1 MKKTVLSV
9 IALSAL
15 AMLAGCKK
23 ENKENGK
30 AAFKASI
37 EQQAATNRTSLEP
50 GADNQA
56 EIFWTTGDQINIVN
70 AGGTPTIGTLQTGAG
85 STEGSFSVDENYDLT
100 GPYKA
105 VYPSSGTFSG
115 NTLTLVLPETQNLAG
130 ASATFANGANPMV
143 AVSDDENLG
152 FKNLCGCLGLSLTG
166 NNVHITSIKITD
178 ADGQKLN
185 GTFTADCTAN
195 EPVLAYTGTDGSAD
209 VTLTCDTTL
218 TAEPTQ
224 FFIVLPVGALA
235 NGFTMDIYDGGTTPI
250 FSQSTTTATT
260 IARNQVNVMNELPVT
275 PAPAVPAGAID
286 GKFTINANG
295 DQVYFS
301 QGNLQYQAST
311 NTWQFAEHQYD
322 YVGNANSSISQT
334 NSGWIDLFGWG
345 TSGYDHGAT
354 CYQPWSTSSSDN
366 DYYAYGQFY
375 NNLYDG
381 NGQADWGYN
390 AISNGGNT
398 ENSGWRTLTQP
409 EWNYF
414 FNTRSTASGIRYAK
428 ATVNG
433 VNGVI
438 LLPDNWTASIYT
450 LNDANGGNYDSNT
463 ISAADWTNELE
474 ANGAVFLPAAGLRNG
489 ASVNNA
495 GSYGYY
501 WSASFFSK
509 GYGCSVYLDSGGLGT
524 GGGNKCNH
532 GISVR
537 LVRFAEN

>member
-1 MKKTVLSV
+1 MKRISSIIIAVALLLGMAQCKKQETPASEGKTVKITLNVGGNNNGSRV
-9 IALSAL
+9 NVNPPHVAFEQYDEIVVAS
-15 AMLAGCKK
+15 
-23 ENKENGK
+23 NGK
-30 AAFKASI
+30 YVGTLTHNGNVFEGEI
-37 EQQAATNRTSLEP
+37 TGATE
-50 GADNQA
+50 NQPLY
-56 EIFWTTGDQINIVN
+56 FYFLGNKDLQYTMDGDNIV
-70 AGGTPTIGTLQTGAG
+70 GCTLNISDQ
-85 STEGSFSVDENYDLT
+85 
-100 GPYKA
+100 
-105 VYPSSGTFSG
+105 
-115 NTLTLVLPETQNLAG
+115 
-130 ASATFANGANPMV
+130 SA
-143 AVSDDENLG
+143 
-152 FKNLCGCLGLSLTG
+152 
-166 NNVHITSIKITD
+166 
-178 ADGQKLN
+178 
-185 GTFTADCTAN
+185 
-195 EPVLAYTGTDGSAD
+195 
-209 VTLTCDTTL
+209 
-218 TAEPTQ
+218 
-224 FFIVLPVGALA
+224 
-235 NGFTMDIYDGGTTPI
+235 
-250 FSQSTTTATT
+250 
-260 IARNQVNVMNELPVT
+260 ELPVLSYAASRQTYPSANNEYTAELDNQCALVKFTYDAGTDEAVMVGGMYTEAIVNFAEHRISPMATTGTITLHPDPDAQNNAVKWAILLPQNAVEVASVTIGNDNNFTASVPTVGVGQYYVGDDNNGVMIESAT
-275 PAPAVPAGAID
+275 PSVPAGAID

-390 AISNGGNT
+390 AINNGGNT